1 MQRYSKDE
9 DIVNIRKV
17 VIPAAGFGTRFLPIT
32 KVIPKEMLPLINK
45 PAIQYIIEEG
55 IQSNINQFIIILGRS
70 KEVIANYFDRLP
82 ELESLLKEKG
92 KENLIKTIE
101 QIVATAH
108 FTYIRQAIP
117 LGLGHAVKQAE
128 HAIGKDYFGVMLP
141 DDIFIGDEP
150 VLTQLAQIAQKK
162 KASVIAVQEVDARNV
177 SSYGIVGISKK
188 ISSSLF
194 QVSHLV
200 EKPSI
205 EMAPS
210 NLAIIGR
217 YILSPS
223 IFTALEKVTIDN
235 QGELQLTNGI
245 AHMIKNGETVLAY
258 KVDSTRHDIGT
269 PLGWLKA
276 TYDIALHDPLY
287 ASQLKEYLVHRDKS
301 NT

>member
-1 MQRYSKDE
+1 M
-9 DIVNIRKV
+9 NIQKV

-32 KVIPKEMLPLINK
+32 KVIPKEMLPLIDK
-45 PAIQYIIEEG
+45 PAIQYITEEG
-55 IQSNINQFIIILGRS
+55 IQSNISQFIVILGRS

-101 QIVATAH
+101 QIVSTAH
-108 FTYIRQAIP
+108 FTYIRQTIP

-128 HAIGKDYFGVMLP
+128 HAIGKDYFGIMLP
-141 DDIFIGDEP
+141 DDIFLGNEP
-150 VLTQLAQIAQKK
+150 VIAQLAQIAQKK
-162 KASVIAVQEVDARNV
+162 KASVIAVQEVDPSNV

-188 ISSSLF
+188 ISSNLF
-194 QVSHLV
+194 QVSHLI

-217 YILSPS
+217 YVLSPS
-223 IFTALEKVTIDN
+223 IFTSLEKITIDD

-245 AHMIKNGETVLAY
+245 AHMIKNGETVFAC
-258 KVDSTRHDIGT
+258 KIDNTRHDIGT

-276 TYDIALHDPLY
+276 TYDIALSNPMY
-287 ASQLKEYLVHRDKS
+287 ATQLKEYLFRHNK
-301 NT
+301 